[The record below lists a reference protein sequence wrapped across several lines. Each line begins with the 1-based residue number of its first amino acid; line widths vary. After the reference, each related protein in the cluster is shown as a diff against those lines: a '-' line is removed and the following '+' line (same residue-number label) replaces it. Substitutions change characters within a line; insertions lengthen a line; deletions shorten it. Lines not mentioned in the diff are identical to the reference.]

1 MRAPSTSRRDAIL
14 EAALDCFASYGFA
27 KSTMDDIRVRAG
39 ASTGSLYHHFKSK
52 EQLAAELYIE
62 GVRRYQQGL
71 SRELGRHDSAEA
83 GIRGVVRHYLR
94 WVERHPRWARY
105 LSESRQAEFV
115 GETEPSMRELN
126 RLMKRKFADWVRPFV
141 EAGDVLDLPGDLYV
155 ALLVGPVQAYS
166 RMRQSGR
173 ARTDLATAGEVLAEA
188 AWKSLRVEKGA
199 QR

>member
-1 MRAPSTSRRDAIL
+1 
-14 EAALDCFASYGFA
+14 
-27 KSTMDDIRVRAG
+27 VRAG

-52 EQLAAELYIE
+52 EQLAAELYLE

-105 LSESRQAEFV
+105 LSQSRQAEFV
-115 GETEPSMRELN
+115 GETEPAMRELN

-166 RMRQSGR
+166 RMRLSGR
-173 ARTDLATAGEVLAEA
+173 ARTDLATAREVLGEA
-188 AWKSLRVEKGA
+188 AWNSVRVEEGS

>member
-1 MRAPSTSRRDAIL
+1 MQSIATSRREAIL
-14 EAALDCFASYGFA
+14 EAALDCFANYGFA

-52 EQLAAELYIE
+52 EQLAAELYLE
-62 GVRRYQQGL
+62 GVRRYQQGF

-83 GIRGVVRHYLR
+83 GVRGVVRHYLR

-105 LSESRQAEFV
+105 LSQARQAEFV
-115 GETEPSMRELN
+115 AETEPAMRELN
-126 RLMKRKFADWVRPFV
+126 QAMKRQFADWVRPFV
-141 EAGDVLDLPGDLYV
+141 EAGEVLDLPRDLYV

-173 ARTDLATAGEVLAEA
+173 ARTDLATAREVLGEA
-188 AWKSLRVEKGA
+188 AWKSIRVEKGA
-199 QR
+199 QT